1 MAASALYPGSF
12 DPITRGHLDILE
24 RFQKVFDKI
33 YVAVGNSTKK
43 TYLFDFHERAELVRQ
58 VTRNLANIEVIAFDG
73 LTVDCARQVNA
84 EFILR
89 GVRTAGDFEYE
100 QRMANM
106 NYRLDSSIDTI
117 LVYSK
122 PELNIISSSLIKEV
136 AILGGDINP
145 FVPEEVAQR
154 LYQKLQ
160 EKKETSRE

>member
-1 MAASALYPGSF
+1 MAASAIYPGSF

-24 RFQKVFDKI
+24 RFSKVFDTI

-43 TYLFDFHERAELVRQ
+43 NYLFDFEERAEMVRQ
-58 VTRNLANIEVIAFDG
+58 SVEDLPNVEVVAFDG
-73 LTVDCARQVNA
+73 LTVEVAKKMQA

-100 QRMANM
+100 QRMASM
-106 NYRLDSSIDTI
+106 NYRLEPSIDTI

-136 AILGGDINP
+136 AMFGGDIRQ
-145 FVPEEVAQR
+145 FVPDNVAEK
-154 LYQKLQ
+154 LMQKL
-160 EKKETSRE
+160 KK